1 MSERLKIGI
10 SACFLYPDPARTAF
24 AKKTLQYVEQSV
36 PHWVMSGG
44 ALPVMIPSPVGDV
57 TGARHFTNEGDG
69 VNLGDYA
76 QWLDGLVLH
85 GGADLWPGSYREE
98 PIDAKWQG
106 DAGRDKYEIAL
117 VNAFV
122 AAGKPVFGICRG
134 MQLINVAFGG
144 TLVQDIPTQRPDALR
159 HRDAEVYDRNF
170 HTLDLV
176 PGTRLA
182 NLIASTTTEA
192 RSHKINSVHHQCVKD
207 LAPDFVVE
215 ARCPQD
221 GTVEAIRHSG
231 AAWVAGVQWH
241 PEFHKLEYG
250 TLDDAPILQDFLDAA
265 RAGRAA

>member
-1 MSERLKIGI
+1 MTEDRLKIGI

-44 ALPVMIPSPVGDV
+44 ALPVMIPSPVGEV
-57 TGARHFTNEGDG
+57 TGKQHFTGEPG
-69 VNLGDYA
+69 VSLADYA
-76 QWLDGLVLH
+76 HWLDGLVLH

-144 TLVQDIPTQRPDALR
+144 TLVQDIPTQRPQALR
-159 HRDAEVYDRNF
+159 HRDAEVYDQNF
-170 HTLDLV
+170 HTVDLV
-176 PGTRLA
+176 PETRLA
-182 NLIASTTTEA
+182 ALLGGASN
-192 RSHKINSVHHQCVKD
+192 KINSVHHQCVKD
-207 LAPDFVVE
+207 LAPNFVVE
-215 ARCPQD
+215 ARCPDD

-241 PEFHKLEYG
+241 PEFHRLEYG
-250 TLDDAPILQDFLDAA
+250 TLDDAPILADFLAAA
-265 RAGRAA
+265 RASRSS